1 MVTDPDQTETGREEP
16 SLREQVRNVLDFLEC
31 SHGMALRMKDADA
44 AHAYYQAIDM
54 VEAALD
60 DELRKPEDV
69 MHSELAEKDIARS
82 RSARDEGFA
91 AATLVDQRLPGPTEE
106 PTTTL
111 AKIRQ
116 RLRGFFT

>member
-1 MVTDPDQTETGREEP
+1 MTDPEQTETGREGP
-16 SLREQVRNVLDFLEC
+16 TLREQVRNALEFLEH
-31 SHGMALRMKDADA
+31 SHGMALRHDERDA

-69 MHSELAEKDIARS
+69 MHSELAEREIARS
-82 RSARDEGFA
+82 RDAREEGFA
-91 AATLVDQRLPGPTEE
+91 AATLLDQRFPGPTEE

-116 RLRGFFT
+116 RLRRFFT